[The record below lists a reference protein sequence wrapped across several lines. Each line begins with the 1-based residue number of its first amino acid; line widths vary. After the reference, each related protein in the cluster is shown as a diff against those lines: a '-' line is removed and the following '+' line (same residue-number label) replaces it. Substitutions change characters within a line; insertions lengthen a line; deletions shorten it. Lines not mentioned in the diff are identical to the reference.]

1 MGRGIRFTTEF
12 KREAVRLV
20 LSSGRPRT
28 EIAEDLGVGLS
39 SLTRWIGQYRGE
51 EMPPEIRDDLQ
62 AELKR
67 LRKENAVLRQER
79 DILKKSRGLLREGGK
94 SMRFALIDAEKA
106 EFPVRTMCRVLDV
119 SESGF
124 FSWKGRPASQ
134 RQRDDMIY
142 LAHIRIAF
150 ELSNRTYGSPRMHRD
165 LVDEGLSIGRRR
177 TARLMRENGL
187 AARQKR
193 RFKRT
198 TDSTHAWPVA
208 PNLLDQDF
216 AAEAPDQKW
225 SADISYIW
233 TAEGWLYL
241 AVLIDLFSRRV
252 VGWAVSDRLKKDL
265 ALRALR
271 MALVTRHPPSGLIH
285 HSDRGSQY
293 CSIDYQAVLRKHGLL
308 ISMSGKGNCYDNAV
322 VETFFKTI
330 KSELIWPVSW
340 QTRSQAEKRGGQIHR
355 RVLQSDPPPLDA
367 RLPEPGPLRDG
378 GPRVSNQLSTKPKQD
393 HIDLY
398 VSSV

>member
-1 MGRGIRFTTEF
+1 
-12 KREAVRLV
+12 
-20 LSSGRPRT
+20 
-28 EIAEDLGVGLS
+28 
-39 SLTRWIGQYRGE
+39 
-51 EMPPEIRDDLQ
+51 
-62 AELKR
+62 
-67 LRKENAVLRQER
+67 
-79 DILKKSRGLLREGGK
+79 
-94 SMRFALIDAEKA
+94 
-106 EFPVRTMCRVLDV
+106 
-119 SESGF
+119 
-124 FSWKGRPASQ
+124 
-134 RQRDDMIY
+134 
-142 LAHIRIAF
+142 
-150 ELSNRTYGSPRMHRD
+150 MHRD

-340 QTRSQAEKRGGQIHR
+340 QTRSQAENAVARYIDGFYNPIR
-355 RVLQSDPPPLDA
+355 RHSTLGYQSPVHF
-367 RLPEPGPLRDG
+367 EMG

-393 HIDLY
+393 QLAVNHAGNGDGAWIILTDLE
-398 VSSV
+398 VGRVGNDEIETLCLRVVEGKVRVGAGLGHLPL

>member
-1 MGRGIRFTTEF
+1 
-12 KREAVRLV
+12 
-20 LSSGRPRT
+20 
-28 EIAEDLGVGLS
+28 
-39 SLTRWIGQYRGE
+39 
-51 EMPPEIRDDLQ
+51 
-62 AELKR
+62 
-67 LRKENAVLRQER
+67 
-79 DILKKSRGLLREGGK
+79 
-94 SMRFALIDAEKA
+94 MRFALIDAEKA

-265 ALRALR
+265 VLRALR

-340 QTRSQAEKRGGQIHR
+340 QTRSQAENTVARYIDGFYNPTR
-355 RVLQSDPPPLDA
+355 RHSTLGYQSPVHFEMA
-367 RLPEPGPLRDG
+367 GRE
-378 GPRVSNQLSTKPKQD
+378 
-393 HIDLY
+393 
-398 VSSV
+398 